1 VIVTATRRNERLQ
14 DVPAQVSAVS
24 GDVLQSLQARS
35 LADFAALTPGVSFLS
50 PTPSTDLIV
59 VRGITTGEAQLNSAV
74 GLYLDDV
81 PIGSSTPFGSGSQ
94 AINLD
99 TFDLNRVE
107 VLNGPQ
113 GTLFGANA
121 LGGTVRYLSNAPQ
134 IDEFDGR
141 IEGEVGDTDH
151 GGIDDALRA
160 FVNVPIDDQFALR
173 LEGVDQNDSGW
184 VDDPTHGRKN
194 EGDSRTLQGRAT
206 LLYQATPDL
215 SFTLN
220 GYSDRITSN
229 GLAAAFRD
237 PTTHKPVGGNY
248 DQSFA
253 SAQPS
258 QEQLEL
264 VDGVIDWNLHWAKL
278 TSISAYQDLKT
289 DEVADLAVAYS
300 AILGSIFGPVGDEPY
315 TLNVGSRTKRFTQ
328 EARLAS
334 DSNDVFEWVAGA
346 FYSNERTFQSDTI
359 VNNADP
365 NGLLLGLPIG
375 HFGLPSTA
383 REFALFGNATVY
395 FSPTLDF
402 TAGLRTSWDNQVF
415 TSFGTGLIVNP
426 FAPFTPI
433 TNTGKSNETTTTYD
447 FNLRYRP
454 TSETTLYARVAS
466 GYRPGGPN
474 LATGGASSG
483 NATFAPDSL
492 WNYEL
497 GLKQGFSDGRGFF
510 NASVY
515 HIDWSNIQQ
524 VTNIGGVNQL
534 VNAGDATV
542 NGIDSSASFNVI
554 PDLNLIASGSYTD
567 AKLTTTAPI
576 LDINYTGARLPV
588 SPRFSAAIAATYS
601 FRFNDGMDGDV
612 TLAYRY
618 VGDRDAGYPGSA
630 TNLLYK
636 LASYE
641 IVDLTSTFRI
651 GDGWDIS
658 PYVKNIFDTRGEIS
672 ASTVTNEYVPAA
684 PVPVF
689 LTQPRTFGVVVGRN
703 F

>member
-1 VIVTATRRNERLQ
+1 MATGAFAQSLPAPSSAPPAASRASADVEEVIVTATRRNERLQ

-447 FNLRYRP
+447 FNLRYHRRQHS
-454 TSETTLYARVAS
+454 TRV
-466 GYRPGGPN
+466 
-474 LATGGASSG
+474 
-483 NATFAPDSL
+483 
-492 WNYEL
+492 
-497 GLKQGFSDGRGFF
+497 
-510 NASVY
+510 
-515 HIDWSNIQQ
+515 
-524 VTNIGGVNQL
+524 
-534 VNAGDATV
+534 
-542 NGIDSSASFNVI
+542 
-554 PDLNLIASGSYTD
+554 
-567 AKLTTTAPI
+567 
-576 LDINYTGARLPV
+576 
-588 SPRFSAAIAATYS
+588 
-601 FRFNDGMDGDV
+601 
-612 TLAYRY
+612 
-618 VGDRDAGYPGSA
+618 
-630 TNLLYK
+630 
-636 LASYE
+636 
-641 IVDLTSTFRI
+641 
-651 GDGWDIS
+651 
-658 PYVKNIFDTRGEIS
+658 
-672 ASTVTNEYVPAA
+672 
-684 PVPVF
+684 
-689 LTQPRTFGVVVGRN
+689 
-703 F
+703 